1 MKTIAACSTLALGV
15 LGLAPQSVAAQAT
28 VPAWREITIY
38 ASDASYPQAL
48 VRRGV
53 QGMVM
58 IELTPGTRD
67 RKAAAMVRAS
77 SRSADLDALALGM
90 ARQLDITSVDGA
102 PSGTVTYRFRKD
114 HTGTIATKTCADLNV
129 DVAYHIATFPE
140 RSLRELPVF
149 YESVG
154 KLIYSFQREGAS
166 RTFPPADTL
175 FEATLAGCARTPQA
189 GMLDVMRQEA
199 LKLTAP

>member
-1 MKTIAACSTLALGV
+1 
-15 LGLAPQSVAAQAT
+15 

-53 QGMVM
+53 QGMVT
-58 IELTPGTRD
+58 IELTPGTRG
-67 RKAAAMVRAS
+67 RKAAATVRTS

-90 ARQLDITSVDGA
+90 ARQLDITGADGA
-102 PSGTVTYRFRKD
+102 PSGVVTYRFRKD

-129 DVAYHIATFPE
+129 DVAYHSATFPE

-175 FEATLAGCARTPQA
+175 FDATLAGCARTPQA

-199 LKLTAP
+199 LKLIAP

>member
-1 MKTIAACSTLALGV
+1 MKTIAACSALALGV

-58 IELTPGTRD
+58 VELTPGTRG
-67 RKAAAMVRAS
+67 RKTAATVRES

-90 ARQLDITSVDGA
+90 ATQLDITGADGA

-129 DVAYHIATFPE
+129 DVAYHSATFPE

-154 KLIYSFQREGAS
+154 KLIYSFQREGER

-175 FEATLAGCARTPQA
+175 FDATLAGCARTPQA

-199 LKLTAP
+199 LKLIAP

>member
-1 MKTIAACSTLALGV
+1 MKTIAACSALALGV

-48 VRRGV
+48 VQRGV
-53 QGMVM
+53 QGMVT
-58 IELTPGTRD
+58 IELTPGTRG
-67 RKAAAMVRAS
+67 RQAAATVRDS

-90 ARQLDITSVDGA
+90 ARRLDITGADGA
-102 PSGTVTYRFRKD
+102 ASGMVTYRFRKD
-114 HTGTIATKTCADLNV
+114 HTATIATKTCADLNV

-175 FEATLAGCARTPQA
+175 FDATLAGCARTPQA

>member
-15 LGLAPQSVAAQAT
+15 LGLVPQSVAAQAT
-28 VPAWREITIY
+28 VPAWRDITIY
-38 ASDASYPQAL
+38 ASDANYPQAL

-53 QGMVM
+53 QGMVT
-58 IELTPGTRD
+58 IELTPGTRG
-67 RKAAAMVRAS
+67 RKAAATVRAS

-90 ARQLDITSVDGA
+90 ARRLDITGADGA
-102 PSGTVTYRFRKD
+102 ASGLVTYRFRKD
-114 HTGTIATKTCADLNV
+114 HTGTIATKTCTDLNV
-129 DVAYHIATFPE
+129 DVAYHSATFPE

-154 KLIYSFQREGAS
+154 KLIYSFQREGER

-175 FEATLAGCARTPQA
+175 FDATLAGCARTPQA

-199 LKLTAP
+199 LKLIAP

>member
-1 MKTIAACSTLALGV
+1 MKTIAACSALALGV

-48 VRRGV
+48 VQRGV
-53 QGMVM
+53 QGMVTV
-58 IELTPGTRD
+58 ELTPGTRG
-67 RKAAAMVRAS
+67 RKAAAAVRDS

-90 ARQLDITSVDGA
+90 ARQLDITGADGTA
-102 PSGTVTYRFRKD
+102 SGLVTYRFRKD

-175 FEATLAGCARTPQA
+175 FDATLAGCARTPQA

>member
-1 MKTIAACSTLALGV
+1 MKTIAVCSTLALGV

-53 QGMVM
+53 QGMVT
-58 IELTPGTRD
+58 IELTPGTRG
-67 RKAAAMVRAS
+67 RQAAATVRES

-90 ARQLDITSVDGA
+90 ARRLDITGVDGA
-102 PSGTVTYRFRKD
+102 VSGMVTYRFRKD
-114 HTGTIATKTCADLNV
+114 HTATIATKTCADLNV

-154 KLIYSFQREGAS
+154 KLLYSFQREGAS

-175 FEATLAGCARTPQA
+175 FDATLAGCARTPQA

>member
-48 VRRGV
+48 VRQGV
-53 QGMVM
+53 QGMVA
-58 IELTPGTRD
+58 IELTPGTRG
-67 RKAAAMVRAS
+67 RKAAATVRAS

-90 ARQLDITSVDGA
+90 AKRLDIAGADGA
-102 PSGTVTYRFRKD
+102 PSGMVTYGFRKD
-114 HTGTIATKTCADLNV
+114 HPSTIATKTCADLNV
-129 DVAYHIATFPE
+129 DVAYHSATFPE

-154 KLIYSFQREGAS
+154 KLIYSFQREGEH

-175 FEATLAGCARTPQA
+175 FDATLAGCARTPQA

-199 LKLTAP
+199 LKLIAP

>member
-1 MKTIAACSTLALGV
+1 MKTIAACSTLARGG

-28 VPAWREITIY
+28 VPVWRDITIY

-48 VRRGV
+48 VQRGV
-53 QGMVM
+53 QGVVT
-58 IELTPGTRD
+58 IELTPGR
-67 RKAAAMVRAS
+67 RGREAAATVRES
-77 SRSADLDALALGM
+77 SRSADLDALALDM
-90 ARQLDITSVDGA
+90 ARQLDISGADGA
-102 PSGTVTYRFRKD
+102 ASGLITYQFRKD
-114 HTGTIATKTCADLNV
+114 HSATIATKTCADLNV

-175 FEATLAGCARTPQA
+175 FDATLAGCARTSQA

-199 LKLTAP
+199 LKLIAP

>member
-1 MKTIAACSTLALGV
+1 MKTIAACSALALGV

-48 VRRGV
+48 VQRGV
-53 QGMVM
+53 QGMVT
-58 IELTPGTRD
+58 IELTPGTRG
-67 RKAAAMVRAS
+67 RQAAATVRDS

-90 ARQLDITSVDGA
+90 ARRLDITGADGA
-102 PSGTVTYRFRKD
+102 ASGLVTYRFRKD
-114 HTGTIATKTCADLNV
+114 HTATIATKTCADLNV

-175 FEATLAGCARTPQA
+175 FDATLAGCARTPQA

>member
-28 VPAWREITIY
+28 VPAWRDITIY

-53 QGMVM
+53 QGMVT
-58 IELTPGTRD
+58 IELTPGTRG
-67 RKAAAMVRAS
+67 RQAAATVRES

-90 ARQLDITSVDGA
+90 ARRLDVTGVDGA
-102 PSGTVTYRFRKD
+102 VSGMVTYRFRKD
-114 HTGTIATKTCADLNV
+114 HTATIATKTCADLNV

-175 FEATLAGCARTPQA
+175 FDATLAGCARTSQA

-199 LKLTAP
+199 LKLIAP

>member
-28 VPAWREITIY
+28 VPAWRDITIY

-53 QGMVM
+53 QGMVT
-58 IELTPGTRD
+58 IELTPGTRG
-67 RKAAAMVRAS
+67 RQAAATVRES

-90 ARQLDITSVDGA
+90 ARRLDITGVDGA
-102 PSGTVTYRFRKD
+102 VSGMVTYRFRKD
-114 HTGTIATKTCADLNV
+114 HTATIATKTCADLNV

-175 FEATLAGCARTPQA
+175 FDATLAGCARTSQA

-199 LKLTAP
+199 LKLIAP

>member
-28 VPAWREITIY
+28 IPAWREITIY

-53 QGMVM
+53 QGMVT
-58 IELTPGTRD
+58 IELTPGTRG
-67 RKAAAMVRAS
+67 REAAATVRAS

-90 ARQLDITSVDGA
+90 ARQLDITGADGA
-102 PSGTVTYRFRKD
+102 PSGVVTYRFRKD

-129 DVAYHIATFPE
+129 DVAYHSATFPE

-154 KLIYSFQREGAS
+154 KLIYSFQREGER

-175 FEATLAGCARTPQA
+175 FDATLAGCARTPQA

-199 LKLTAP
+199 LKLIAP

>member
-1 MKTIAACSTLALGV
+1 MKTIAACSALALGV

-48 VRRGV
+48 VQRGV
-53 QGMVM
+53 QGTVT
-58 IELTPGTRD
+58 IELTPGR
-67 RKAAAMVRAS
+67 RGREAAATVRES

-114 HTGTIATKTCADLNV
+114 HTATIATKTCADLNV

-199 LKLTAP
+199 LKLIAP